1 MNTNITQGLN
11 SNHKVQSSNLKVQ
24 TSKFKPQNSNLKI
37 QTSKFKP
44 QSSKLKV
51 QSSKF
56 KVSTDACHH
65 LQCED
70 SVACKNAKH

>member
-1 MNTNITQGLN
+1 MNTNIAQGLN

-24 TSKFKPQNSNLKI
+24 T
-37 QTSKFKP
+37 
-44 QSSKLKV
+44 
-51 QSSKF
+51 SKF